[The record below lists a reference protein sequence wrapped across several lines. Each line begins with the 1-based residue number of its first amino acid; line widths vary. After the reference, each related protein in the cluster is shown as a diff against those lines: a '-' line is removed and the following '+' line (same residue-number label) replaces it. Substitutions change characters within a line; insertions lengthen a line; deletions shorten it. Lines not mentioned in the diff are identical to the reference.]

1 MEAIAAA
8 REAQDASALELALN
22 NYGIMIARLGD
33 VAGGRPLL
41 EESLLLARSRGEASV
56 IALVAG
62 NLGIMALDAGE
73 LETAEA
79 LVRESLARA
88 REVDFRGMVSSA
100 LLLQAVILL
109 ARGDLDHAC
118 AQLAEAIEAVRA
130 IRHIET
136 VSSALS
142 VAGSVAAMR
151 HQPIQAATLWA
162 AADRYR
168 ERIYLAEDPNVERL
182 RAKWQPQ
189 ALAEAR
195 DANSWTAGQTAGA
208 ELSLE
213 EALDLARDA
222 TKSKEHDTPA
232 ERAAIAT

>member
-1 MEAIAAA
+1 
-8 REAQDASALELALN
+8 
-22 NYGIMIARLGD
+22 
-33 VAGGRPLL
+33 
-41 EESLLLARSRGEASV
+41 
-56 IALVAG
+56 
-62 NLGIMALDAGE
+62 
-73 LETAEA
+73 
-79 LVRESLARA
+79 
-88 REVDFRGMVSSA
+88 
-100 LLLQAVILL
+100 
-109 ARGDLDHAC
+109 
-118 AQLAEAIEAVRA
+118 AVRA

-168 ERIYLAEDPNVERL
+168 ERVHLAEDPNVERL

-195 DANSWTAGQTAGA
+195 DANSWTTGQTAGA

-213 EALDLARDA
+213 EALDLAREA
-222 TKSKEHDTPA
+222 TKSKEPDPPA
-232 ERAAIAT
+232 EPAAIPPGRQTRYTRPCSRRVACSRRRCSQPGTAD